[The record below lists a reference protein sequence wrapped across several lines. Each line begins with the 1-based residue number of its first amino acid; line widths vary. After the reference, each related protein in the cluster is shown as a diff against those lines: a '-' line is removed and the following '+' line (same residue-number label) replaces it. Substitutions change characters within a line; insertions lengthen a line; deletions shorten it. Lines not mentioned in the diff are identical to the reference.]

1 MKYTIAIT
9 LLLLSSILFGCK
21 QDKVYPIYST
31 EYVIVVV
38 IDGPRYTETWGEPS
52 HTFIPNQSLLS
63 HEGVTFSNFSNDGVT
78 RTIAG
83 HTAITTGNYQ
93 NIDNSGY
100 EFPDKPSIFQGLRE
114 AHGTPMNKTWI
125 IASKDKLEVLANT
138 SNTFWK
144 DEYMPSTD
152 CGISGNGS
160 GKRHDTITLKRC
172 FEIFNEHHPKL
183 TLINFREP
191 DHSGHEFNWSKY
203 LLGIINTDLYV
214 QQIWNYIQNDPV
226 YKDKTTLFVTND
238 HGRHSDGVSIGYPGH
253 GDKCE
258 GCKKISLLVLG
269 PNLPKDSVVSTH
281 YNQTD
286 LASTIAE
293 LLHFNLSKGDGKRI
307 SELLK

>member
-9 LLLLSSILFGCK
+9 LLLLSSIIFGCK
-21 QDKVYPIYST
+21 QEKVYPIYST
-31 EYVIVVV
+31 KYVIVVV

-63 HEGVTFSNFSNDGVT
+63 HEGVIFSNFSNDGVT

-93 NIDNSGY
+93 NIDNSGC
-100 EFPDKPSIFQGLRE
+100 EFPDKSSIFQGLRE

-138 SNTFWK
+138 SNTFWQDK
-144 DEYMPSTD
+144 YMPSSD
-152 CGISGNGS
+152 CGVNGNVS

-172 FEIFNEHHPKL
+172 FEIFNQHHPKL

-203 LLGIINTDLYV
+203 LLGIINTDQYV
-214 QQIWNYIQNDPV
+214 QQLWNYIQNDPV

-238 HGRHSDGVSIGYPGH
+238 HGRHSDGVSVGFPGH

-258 GCKKISLLVLG
+258 GCKKISLLALG

-286 LASTIAE
+286 LASTIAK
-293 LLHFNLSKGDGKRI
+293 LMHFNISKGDGKRI